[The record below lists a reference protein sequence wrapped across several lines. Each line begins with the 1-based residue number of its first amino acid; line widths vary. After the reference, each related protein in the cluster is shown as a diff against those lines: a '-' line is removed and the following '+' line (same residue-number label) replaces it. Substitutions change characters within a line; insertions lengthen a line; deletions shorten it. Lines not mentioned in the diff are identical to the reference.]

1 MEKNKMKSVA
11 FTLAVLL
18 ATLNVV
24 QATEQTAEQALP
36 VDGTQPVDTTAA
48 PGQTE
53 EQTGPAQN

>member
-1 MEKNKMKSVA
+1 MKSVA